1 MNRFLSCDQGFLE
14 IHNRTIDFVA
24 NAMYAVLVTTSHTPN
39 RANDNQYSNVE
50 GSAAVGADIISV
62 AGKSINLVNT
72 KIRYSCNPISFGS
85 NVSLSGRYIYIC
97 VGNHAAPNVG
107 DRIIGYISLSD
118 SGNVSSVNSVFS
130 YTPATEGLLE
140 LTRTAAPV

>member
-1 MNRFLSCDQGFLE
+1 MNMFLSCDQGFLE

-39 RANDNQYSNVE
+39 RANDAQYSHV
-50 GSAAVGADIISV
+50 SANAAAGADLIALTSKTIALS
-62 AGKSINLVNT
+62 AT
-72 KIRYSCNPISFGS
+72 KIRYDCDTISFGA
-85 NVSLSGRYIYIC
+85 NVTLTGRYIYIC
-97 VGNHAAPNVG
+97 VGSSVAPNAI

-118 SGNVSSVNSVFS
+118 TGNVSSVNSVFS
-130 YTPATEGLLE
+130 FTPATEGLFE